1 MFQTYRR
8 AHHCTLSNII
18 KSMNGWPSNVI
29 DEFRAQLNRPNL
41 YARFLNYNEITEILE
56 VEISVKGSTKTVN
69 KDFEQ
74 YQMKRSAVQINDQHV
89 YQSIPMEILDSTRSN
104 ENYMLYYM
112 SPTRFYVYLK
122 EKFNFHTSLNSK
134 ILF

>member
-1 MFQTYRR
+1 FIDFYLYTSWSYNLAPQFSEAFSKESATSAQLNETFHVNSNGFATISRIDYGDVQRIRVQFLQPLKEWMFQTYRR

-56 VEISVKGSTKTVN
+56 VEISVKGSTKT
-69 KDFEQ
+69 
-74 YQMKRSAVQINDQHV
+74 
-89 YQSIPMEILDSTRSN
+89 
-104 ENYMLYYM
+104 
-112 SPTRFYVYLK
+112 
-122 EKFNFHTSLNSK
+122 
-134 ILF
+134 